1 MENEFYYNTVLASL
15 AKPKS
20 SMPLN
25 KDAIAKLRGRRRET
39 QVVKALK
46 DWEYNCN
53 KSRQILNRA
62 TPVRLNNTVLRHI
75 AELSV
80 EPIEKLMKLLPQ
92 AQLPFD
98 DMWIEWDD
106 HEKQKVFH
114 EVAGYEIKHD
124 LNDHSKDV
132 GLLVTRDQ
140 SISDNAIQSG
150 YSNGK
155 NKIVSEVSRSNW
167 YGENGYAVLSFFET
181 LDHTFRGD
189 NRLYPIEESIS
200 KGTNCSLVSFSLFPD
215 GNSQAQVRPRQ
226 KLNAKDKA
234 IRDRQ
239 DQSIRNILFGET
251 YTNNALVSPYPKKLE
266 AYFDL
271 HLCPLIIQTWD
282 EEKLDRAVDVG
293 MKMMAGDARF
303 LLCTL
308 ALLNYPHIVKLT
320 ATSPSRT
327 RRIRFGAVVPRKEV
341 KVVEIELPKSRAK
354 TTYKR
359 LFTGQGTPKRLHQR
373 RGHWRVYV
381 NADGTERK
389 PVWIAPMWVGNE
401 DVGIIEHKYELKGR
415 GQA

>member
-25 KDAIAKLRGRRRET
+25 KEAMAKLRGWFSRRDKDVIRA
-39 QVVKALK
+39 VKS
-46 DWEYNCN
+46 WEYDCN
-53 KSRQILNRA
+53 KARQILNRA
-62 TPVRLNNTVLRHI
+62 TPVRLDNTVLRHI

-80 EPIEKLMKLLPQ
+80 EPIEKLMKLMPQ

-106 HEKQKVFH
+106 HERQKIFH
-114 EVAGYEIKHD
+114 EVYGAEIKHD
-124 LNDHSKDV
+124 LNEHSKDV
-132 GLLVTRDQ
+132 GLLVTT
-140 SISDNAIQSG
+140 DNSLTDTAIQPDYAG
-150 YSNGK
+150 GKHMIK
-155 NKIVSEVSRSNW
+155 NKVPKGSWHAE
-167 YGENGYAVLSFFET
+167 GGYAVFSFFET
-181 LDHTFRGD
+181 LSHIWEG
-189 NRLYPIEESIS
+189 ESIS
-200 KGTNCSLVSFSLFPD
+200 KGTSCSLVTFTLCPD
-215 GNSQAQVRPRQ
+215 GNSKKPHRKRK
-226 KLNAKDKA
+226 KLSTQDKA
-234 IRDRQ
+234 VRDRQ
-239 DQSIRNILFGET
+239 DQSMRNLLFAET
-251 YTNNALVSPYPKKLE
+251 YTNNALVSPYPKKLDE
-266 AYFDL
+266 YFDL
-271 HLCPLIIQTWD
+271 HLCPLNIPTWN
-282 EEKLDRAVDVG
+282 EERLGEALSVG

-320 ATSPSRT
+320 ATSPSKT

-381 NADGTERK
+381 NEDGTERK
-389 PVWIAPMWVGNE
+389 PIWIAPMWVGNE